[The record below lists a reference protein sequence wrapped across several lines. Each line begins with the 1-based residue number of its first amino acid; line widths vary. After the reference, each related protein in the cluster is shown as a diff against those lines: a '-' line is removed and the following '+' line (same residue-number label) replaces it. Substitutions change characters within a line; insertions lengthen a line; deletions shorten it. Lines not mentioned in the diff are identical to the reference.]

1 MFINLARLYLA
12 IIQQGMFP
20 TNAKATL
27 PANIEG
33 EFHTTNKGI
42 APINAR

>member
-1 MFINLARLYLA
+1 MFINLALLYLA
-12 IIQQGMFP
+12 IIQQGIFP
-20 TNAKATL
+20 TSAKTTL
-27 PANIEG
+27 HTNIEG